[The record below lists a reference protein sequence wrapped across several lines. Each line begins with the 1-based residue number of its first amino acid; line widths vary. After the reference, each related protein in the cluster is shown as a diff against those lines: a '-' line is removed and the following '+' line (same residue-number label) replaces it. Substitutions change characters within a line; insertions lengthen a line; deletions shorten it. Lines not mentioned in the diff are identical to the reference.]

1 MDIWIKI
8 AQFVLS
14 LSILIVLHEFGH
26 FLPAKIFKVR
36 VEKFYLFFDPYFSL
50 FKKKIGET
58 VYGIGW
64 LPLGGYVKLAGM
76 VDESMDREQLA
87 QEPQPWEFRS
97 KPAWQRLIVMVGGVV
112 VNFILAIVIYAGIL
126 AFYGQTFLSNEA
138 VVHGIAPTPLAKEL
152 GFLAGDK
159 IVAVNGAPATRFMS
173 IAGDILLDGHGTVA
187 VNRGGNM
194 AEVQFDEFQ
203 IGKMIAQKDFLFTPR
218 LPYVVSGFS
227 ETSIAQQAGLI
238 VGDSLVA
245 FNGQPLLFFDEY
257 LDSIPAYAGQT
268 ISLGIYRNN
277 QLQTFEMEVPAD
289 SIIGLRVNSQ
299 FSRFYQLDT
308 VTFGGLSALPAGL
321 NMAVDVLT
329 KYIRQFKLIF
339 NSKTGAYK
347 EVGGLIMI
355 ADQFPNYWDWRNFWE
370 FTAFLSVML
379 GFLNIL
385 PIPALDGGHIVF
397 VLWEM
402 VTGRKP
408 STKVLEY
415 AQVVGFVILMALL
428 LLANGND
435 VLKLFK

>member
-1 MDIWIKI
+1 MDIWIKV
-8 AQFVLS
+8 AQFILS

-58 VYGIGW
+58 VYGLGW

-126 AFYGQTFLSNEA
+126 AYYGQTFLSNDA
-138 VVHGIAPTPLAKEL
+138 VVYGVAPTPLAKKM
-152 GFLAGDK
+152 GFEAGDK
-159 IVAVNGAPATRFMS
+159 IVAVNGMPATKFMS
-173 IAGDILLDGHGTVA
+173 IAGDILLEGEGRVTVTRA
-187 VNRGGNM
+187 GVSV
-194 AEVQFDEFQ
+194 EIPFDEYQ
-203 IGKMIAQKDFLFTPR
+203 VGEMIAQKDFLFAPR
-218 LPYVVSGFS
+218 LPYMVSGFT
-227 ETSIAQQAGLI
+227 ETSAAEAAGLKT
-238 VGDSLVA
+238 GDSLVA

-257 LDSIPAYAGQT
+257 LDSIPAYAGKT
-268 ISLGIYRNN
+268 IELSVFRDGRP
-277 QLQTFEMEVPAD
+277 QTFSLEVPAD
-289 SIIGLRVNSQ
+289 SVIGMRVNSE
-299 FSRFYQLDT
+299 FGRFYKLDT
-308 VTFGGLSALPAGL
+308 VNFSVFSAVPAGF

-355 ADQFPNYWDWRNFWE
+355 ADQFPSYWDWRNFWE

-402 VTGRKP
+402 VSGRKP

-415 AQVVGFVILMALL
+415 AQMVGFVILMALL
-428 LLANGND
+428 ILANGND